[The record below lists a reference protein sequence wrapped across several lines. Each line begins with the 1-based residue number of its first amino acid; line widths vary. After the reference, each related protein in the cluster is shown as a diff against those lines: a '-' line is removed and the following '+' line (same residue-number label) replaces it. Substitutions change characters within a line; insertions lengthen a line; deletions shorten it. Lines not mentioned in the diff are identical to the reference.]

1 MITSTNLDAAQTFLW
16 LYCRLLERH
25 RFAHLFK
32 QGKAVPART
41 ALRAY
46 QDTDGGFGHALEPD
60 GRGAGSQP
68 VHTYFAVRVLDELG
82 ACDEAAAKPIIDFLA
97 SVTAANGG
105 VPVALPSVRNAPKA
119 PWWNVGE
126 DDPPGSLLPTAGIA
140 GVLHKNGI
148 AHPWLSAATDF
159 CWQAIAA
166 VADTHPYEV
175 MSCLGFLDHVPERE
189 RAEREA
195 ERLGE
200 LVREQRIVLLDPD
213 APDEARISP
222 GYAPGEY
229 HTPLDYA
236 TRPTSLARRWFSD
249 AEIEHALDALEQGQ
263 GEDGGWPINWRQWN
277 PVATF
282 ESRGYVTI
290 AALLT
295 LRAYG
300 RFA

>member
-1 MITSTNLDAAQTFLW
+1 MISSTNLDTAQTFLW
-16 LYCRLLERH
+16 QYARLLERH

-32 QGKAVPART
+32 QGDAEPALA

-46 QDTDGGFGHALEPD
+46 QNADGGFGHALEPD

-68 VHTYFAVRVLDELG
+68 VHTYFALRVLDELG
-82 ACDEAAAKPIIDFLA
+82 ACDNATATPIIGHLL

-105 VPVALPSVRNAPKA
+105 VPIALPSIRDAPKA

-140 GVLHKNGI
+140 GYLHKNRI
-148 AHPWLSAATDF
+148 DHPWLTAATGF

-166 VADTHPYEV
+166 IAETHPYEV
-175 MSCLGFLDHVPERE
+175 MSCLRFLDHVPDRA

-195 ERLGE
+195 ERLGR

-213 APDEARISP
+213 RPEDAVISP
-222 GYAPGEY
+222 GYGPGEY
-229 HTPLDYA
+229 HSPLAYA
-236 TRPTSLARRWFSD
+236 TRPASLARRWFSD
-249 AEIEHALDALEQGQ
+249 TEIERALDALEREQ

-282 ESRGYVTI
+282 ESRGYV
-290 AALLT
+290 
-295 LRAYG
+295 
-300 RFA
+300 